1 MYSAIE
7 IARFIITYCTTKE
20 TPVSNL
26 QLQKILYFLQ
36 VAYVKRGFP
45 LFREEIY
52 AWQHGPVV
60 PEVYYMFSGYG
71 ASKIQSIYTTEIDQ
85 ETQSYII
92 PIIEHFRQ
100 INPWNLVEMTHA
112 PNGPWD
118 IVYNRKIDPQGV
130 IDKRLLAEDI
140 TNLGV

>member
-1 MYSAIE
+1 MG
-7 IARFIITYCTTKE
+7 

-36 VAYVKRGFP
+36 VAYAKSGFS

-71 ASKIQSIYTTEIDQ
+71 ASKIQNIYTTEIDQ
-85 ETQSYII
+85 GTQSHII
-92 PIIEHFRQ
+92 PIIEHFRK
-100 INPWNLVEMTHA
+100 INPWNLVEMTHV

-118 IVYNRKIDPQGV
+118 IVYNRKIDPQGI
-130 IDKRLLAEDI
+130 IDRRLLAED
-140 TNLGV
+140 TTDLGV